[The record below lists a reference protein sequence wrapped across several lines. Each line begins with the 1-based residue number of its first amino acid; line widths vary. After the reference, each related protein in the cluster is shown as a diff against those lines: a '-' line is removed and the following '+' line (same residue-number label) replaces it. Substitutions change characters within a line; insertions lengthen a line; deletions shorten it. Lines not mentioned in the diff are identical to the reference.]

1 MVSLLTHGTTYNHLS
16 MPRRKFVEPGA
27 EVVVDES
34 MGKWIPFFEN
44 TPEGLPHLSKIIR
57 KPEGIGVE
65 YKDVADA
72 FDRHY
77 AVHRDT
83 RGKKSYGK
91 EEIL

>member
-1 MVSLLTHGTTYNHLS
+1 M
-16 MPRRKFVEPGA
+16 
-27 EVVVDES
+27 VVDES

-44 TPEGLPHLSKIIR
+44 TPEGIPHLSKIIR

-72 FDRHY
+72 LTGIMLFI
-77 AVHRDT
+77 RDT
-83 RGKKSYGK
+83 RGKRSYGK

>member
-1 MVSLLTHGTTYNHLS
+1 MVSLLTTYNHLS
-16 MPRRKFVEPGA
+16 THLILFVEPGT

-44 TPEGLPHLSKIIR
+44 TPEGIPHLSKIIR

-72 FDRHY
+72 LTGIMVMLFIEIQE
-77 AVHRDT
+77 
-83 RGKKSYGK
+83 GK
-91 EEIL
+91 